1 MAAVLRLAA
10 RVSVPCLLPTS
21 CLLTTSQL
29 CASIQ
34 LLALDLAHLEYKY
47 EMFLLMI
54 SENVILSSTCEKQ
67 H

>member
-1 MAAVLRLAA
+1 MRLAA

-34 LLALDLAHLEYKY
+34 LLALAHLEYKY